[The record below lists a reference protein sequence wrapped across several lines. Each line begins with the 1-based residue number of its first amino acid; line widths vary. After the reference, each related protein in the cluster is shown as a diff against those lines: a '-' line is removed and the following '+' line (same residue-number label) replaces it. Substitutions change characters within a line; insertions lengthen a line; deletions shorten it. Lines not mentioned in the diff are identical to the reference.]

1 MSDLKKV
8 REELEKLKKDMAAK
22 KAELKREEARPIIE
36 GFRNKEEFGYMAGYE
51 PWEKLI
57 FDR

>member
-1 MSDLKKV
+1 MKK
-8 REELEKLKKDMAAK
+8 EMAAK
-22 KAELKREEARPIIE
+22 EAELKREEARPIIE
-36 GFRNKEEFGYMAGYE
+36 GFRNEEEFSYMAGYE

>member
-1 MSDLKKV
+1 MSNKKNV
-8 REELEKLKKDMAAK
+8 RAELEKMKKETAAK
-22 KAELKREEARPIIE
+22 EAELKREEARPIIE
-36 GFRNKEEFGYMAGYE
+36 GFRNEEEFGYMAGYE